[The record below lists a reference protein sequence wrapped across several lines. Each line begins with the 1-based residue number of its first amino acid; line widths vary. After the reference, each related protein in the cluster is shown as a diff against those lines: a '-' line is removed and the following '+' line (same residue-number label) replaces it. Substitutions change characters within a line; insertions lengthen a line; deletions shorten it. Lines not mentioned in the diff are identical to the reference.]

1 MSVSRQGFS
10 LLEVMA
16 ALAIMGLV
24 LVALS
29 GLKVALLRS
38 VARDTAEL
46 ERSFVLENFFVEQKR
61 DYKWYFSNG
70 GWIYFFVW
78 FIVWIV
84 FYNL

>member
-1 MSVSRQGFS
+1 MLGYASF
-10 LLEVMA
+10 LLKNNLFAA
-16 ALAIMGLV
+16 ALT
-24 LVALS
+24 VA
-29 GLKVALLRS
+29 GFFVGA
-38 VARDTAEL
+38 
-46 ERSFVLENFFVEQKR
+46 FVLENFFVEQKR